1 MAKRASK
8 AVVSKEY
15 TPAEMEK
22 MVEEYA
28 ITESKIAVITT
39 KMEADMA
46 KIREKNS
53 TQLVTLGE
61 QQSALFD
68 TIQLYYDGKRELF
81 EKEKSLDFVHAT
93 LGFRKSPPAVKTL
106 KGFTWDAVTNLLKE
120 FLPAYV
126 RVKEEPNKELLLSE
140 KDALL
145 LVKGKKKSD
154 VTISSLF
161 EKCGIQV
168 VQGESFFIKTKNEDK

>member
-8 AVVSKEY
+8 AVNSKEY

-22 MVEEYA
+22 LVEDYA

-39 KMEADMA
+39 KMEADIT

-53 TQLVTLGE
+53 STLVALGE
-61 QQSALFD
+61 QQSALFSE
-68 TIQLYYDGKRELF
+68 IQLYYEGKKDLF
-81 EKEKSLDFVHAT
+81 VKEKSLDFVHAT

-106 KGFTWDAVTNLLKE
+106 KGFTWDAATNLLKE

-126 RVKEEPNKELLLSE
+126 RVKEEPNKDLLLT
-140 KDALL
+140 DANTLL
-145 LVKGKKKSD
+145 PVKGKKKSED
-154 VTISSLF
+154 TVSSLF
-161 EKCGIQV
+161 EKCGIQI
-168 VQGESFFIKTKNEDK
+168 VQGETFFIKTKNDN